1 MRNPRKHPNKRF
13 RCDLSGSFRVI
24 SWIVV
29 FATAGIATGAGTI
42 HETTR
47 KNTEVQG
54 SELDYSKFLHS
65 SQQHLSQSCTAC
77 HERAQDN
84 SAVPR
89 FPGHKAC
96 TNCHLSQFVTPG
108 VPMCFICHT
117 DTSTSQPPLKAF
129 PANFKE
135 SFNVKF
141 DHAQHMAGSARPQ
154 NGCAGCHNR
163 PLNRGAGWS
172 IPANLAAHT
181 QCYSCH
187 TPASKSAAGREI
199 ASCGVC
205 HDTKSYAPTSSNARS
220 FRYSFSHAKH
230 GAGQR
235 LQCSGCHNLVPGA
248 SQGRQVSSPAGSE
261 HFPVARGMSCS
272 SCHNGKRTFGGDL
285 DFKNCR
291 RCHTSATFRM
301 PT

>member
-1 MRNPRKHPNKRF
+1 MRRLRKHANKRF
-13 RCDLSGSFRVI
+13 RCDSSGSFRVI
-24 SWIVV
+24 SWIVI

-47 KNTEVQG
+47 KDTESHA
-54 SELDYSKFLHS
+54 SEIDYSKFLHS
-65 SQQHLSQSCTAC
+65 SQQHLSQ
-77 HERAQDN
+77 
-84 SAVPR
+84 
-89 FPGHKAC
+89 AC

-117 DTSTSQPPLKAF
+117 DTSTSRPPLKAF
-129 PANFKE
+129 PTNFKE
-135 SFNVKF
+135 SFKVKF

-172 IPANLAAHT
+172 IPADLAAHT

-187 TPASKSAAGREI
+187 APASKSAAGREI

-205 HDTKSYAPTSSNARS
+205 HDAKSYAPTSSNARS

-235 LQCSGCHNLVPGA
+235 LQCSGCHTLAAGA
-248 SQGRQVSSPAGSE
+248 PQGRQVSSPAAGE

-285 DFKNCR
+285 DFKSCR
-291 RCHTSATFRM
+291 GCHTSATFRM